1 ARDHSMKRTPPMGRA
16 TILIDDFDGKTL
28 NADTKPIHVTMG
40 SESWD
45 LYLSSK
51 NAQALR
57 KAIDPFVKTADT
69 ATAASTR
76 ARSAK
81 TRARR
86 SIATTAPKRDLESIR
101 QWARAND
108 VEVKDRGRIA
118 QAVIDQYDAAHA

>member
-1 ARDHSMKRTPPMGRA
+1 MGRA